1 MTPEDVQR
9 IVETVLD
16 QKQTFDWW
24 PLILL
29 ILIGVVTLYFISYL
43 KKKAEDLATKEDIE
57 EITTKVESIKAS
69 FQKENT
75 LFLEKLRWELKVREQ
90 AERVAEYMAI
100 ARDLKESDTS
110 EEYRRANRLNW
121 ELAMWLPED
130 LYKAMINAIA
140 KPSSENNPL
149 SVVVAIRKYL
159 LGDTAGNLSQ
169 DNIGHHGPRVG
180 KKSTAN
186 KPLE

>member
-9 IVETVLD
+9 IAETVLD

-24 PLILL
+24 PLILP
-29 ILIGVVTLYFISYL
+29 ILIGGVILYFRSYL
-43 KKKAEDLATKEDIE
+43 KKKGENLATKEDIE

-75 LFLEKLRWELKVREQ
+75 IFFEKLRWELKVREQ

-100 ARDLKESDTS
+100 ARDLKASDTS
-110 EEYRRANRLNW
+110 EEYRRTNRLNW

-130 LYKAMINAIA
+130 LYKAMMDAIA
-140 KPSSENNPL
+140 KPSDEYNPL

-159 LGDTAGNLSQ
+159 LGDAAGELSQ
-169 DNIGHHGPRVG
+169 DNIGHHGPGIGRN
-180 KKSTAN
+180 KSG
-186 KPLE
+186 